1 MVLASNGYTMPASR
15 ASLEAWINRYNIG
28 FTTVI
33 DAPGLGQQTNRA
45 WGQRDT
51 AMVVELS
58 TMRVIR
64 REEFH
69 DGTRSSAARA
79 IPELLLRLRR

>member
-1 MVLASNGYTMPASR
+1 MVLASNGYTAPASR
-15 ASLEAWINRYNIG
+15 GALDAWIARFGIG

-51 AMVVELS
+51 AMIVDLA
-58 TMRVIR
+58 TMRVVR
-64 REEFH
+64 REEWH
-69 DGTRSSAARA
+69 DGAQSSAARV
-79 IPELLLRLRR
+79 IPDLLMRLRR